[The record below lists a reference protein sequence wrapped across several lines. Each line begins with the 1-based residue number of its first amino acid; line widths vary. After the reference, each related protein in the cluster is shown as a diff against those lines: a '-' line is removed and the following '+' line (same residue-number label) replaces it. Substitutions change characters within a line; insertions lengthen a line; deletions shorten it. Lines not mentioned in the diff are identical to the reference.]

1 MKFEWDE
8 HKNKANIS
16 KHSIDF
22 NDVPDMFKHPM
33 LTLLDARDYAEDRYL
48 SMGMLLSLVGVVIH
62 TEREEDIIRI
72 ISARKA
78 TKREVKEYAAYIKN
92 QS

>member
-1 MKFEWDE
+1 
-8 HKNKANIS
+8 
-16 KHSIDF
+16 
-22 NDVPDMFKHPM
+22 M

-48 SMGMLLSLVGVVIH
+48 SIGMLLSLVGVVIY
-62 TEREEDIIRI
+62 TEREGDIILI

-78 TKREVKEYAAYIKN
+78 TKREVKEYATYIKN